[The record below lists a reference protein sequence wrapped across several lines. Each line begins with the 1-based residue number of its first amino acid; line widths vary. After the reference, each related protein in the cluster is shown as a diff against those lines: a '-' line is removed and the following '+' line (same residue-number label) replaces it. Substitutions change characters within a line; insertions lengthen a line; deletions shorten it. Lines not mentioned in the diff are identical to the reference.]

1 MNLLRELQCRQ
12 YFLIDCDE
20 DTNQDISI
28 NSELKMMVLVIL
40 ACSLLGIGIGQ
51 TAISTLGIPYI
62 DDNVASK
69 DSPMYIAIT
78 IGVRILGPAG
88 GFILGSFCT
97 RIAVNLQ
104 ETALSPSDPKY
115 IGAWWL
121 GKLFFYFFIYDV
133 HKIYANSIHCKLLRQ
148 KKKSLSIK
156 KAKTNPN
163 EISRQICFLCFL

>member
-1 MNLLRELQCRQ
+1 
-12 YFLIDCDE
+12 
-20 DTNQDISI
+20 
-28 NSELKMMVLVIL
+28 MVLVIL

-121 GKLFFYFFIYDV
+121 GKFYIYDV
-133 HKIYANSIHCKLLRQ
+133 HKIYANLIHCKLLRQ

-156 KAKTNPN
+156 KQNKNEKKNNQN
-163 EISRQICFLCFL
+163 EISRQIKRRLPKYLIFLIFRDLCL

>member
-1 MNLLRELQCRQ
+1 
-12 YFLIDCDE
+12 
-20 DTNQDISI
+20 
-28 NSELKMMVLVIL
+28 MMVLIIL

-121 GKLFFYFFIYDV
+121 GKFYIYDV
-133 HKIYANSIHCKLLRQ
+133 HKIYANSIHWKLLRQ
-148 KKKSLSIK
+148 KKKVEASKSKIK
-156 KAKTNPN
+156 SKK
-163 EISRQICFLCFL
+163 